1 MSIKRHL
8 TACALGISAVF
19 SVAALPLPVQAV
31 ELVRWERI
39 PLPVSLHVGEERIV
53 FVEKNVRV
61 GFPPSLNEKLRI
73 QSTGGAVYL
82 RAESAFPQ
90 TRLQLQDVE
99 SGEILLLD
107 VTATAGKG
115 KLEPV
120 RVVYSGE
127 VSTQRDSQ
135 SVRRSGQAAGA
146 AADAVP
152 ESVDRKAKTRY
163 PAPLPV
169 LLIRYAAQSLYAPLR
184 TVEPVSGVQ
193 PLPLT
198 LPKTLTAL
206 YPSEPLIAR
215 PLAGR
220 LLEIRDAVE
229 DALQD
234 SLDEHDDNP
243 WVVQFFC
250 QDEDDVSVTLAT
262 LRDYILPAARGT
274 AFTEAWLTEMARHL
288 RGIARPEGLFKDT
301 EVTGQPW
308 RGQQRRTRMVVYRR
322 LGNSYTDPMPPVA
335 MLNQMCDRLVSSLGS
350 AGVQCVRQ
358 DGRQVHQWLLRH
370 FNPAPDWVDRET
382 LYREGAYWPAAEEA
396 PGTLPVLKD
405 FAETL
410 WFTPPRSDVENGVWW
425 FDNLAHGVVN
435 IEKLRKAPGPGHLT
449 GEQKR
454 GDKNINALMDLFPEG
469 TMLSMTIVTQPQDT
483 LEQEFTRLGKNSV
496 GENTDSQRTRRDV
509 ETARGLLGHRHKLY
523 RASLSLLLRAGS
535 VEELNKKRVD
545 LTATLLNAGLEPV
558 KPEYD
563 VAPLNG
569 YLRALPMCFD
579 PQTDKKHWYTRL
591 TWVQHLAGLL
601 PVTGRT
607 SGTGHPGWSFFNRG
621 GGVLT
626 FDPQNKQDRTQN
638 AHLLLFGPTGAGKS
652 ATLCAQLS
660 QLMAVRRPRLFI
672 AEAGNSFGLLAD
684 YYASLGLSVNKV
696 SVKPG
701 SGVRLPLFADA
712 HQLLMMDEQRLA
724 LNADELPETDSESED
739 DDGQRDILGEMEISA
754 RMMITGGDVREEAE
768 LKRADRAKAA
778 EMAESLGMF
787 TEPGSFE
794 HELFNLPGELW
805 PEADV
810 TLIDLGHLAREGYEA
825 QMALTMVSLINSIN
839 NIAERDQYR
848 ARDINFVVDEAH
860 IVTVNPLLS
869 PYVTKVVKMWRK
881 LGAWLWLATQNLDD
895 YPDCAEKML
904 NMAEWWVCLTMPQK
918 EVEAIAR
925 FKTLSEEQKQVL
937 LSAAKLSGCYTE
949 GVVLARKV
957 EALFRVVQPSLY
969 LALGMTEK
977 EEKQQRRVLMEQ
989 YGCSELEAAFRV
1001 ADELDRKRGL
1011 PPRVPG

>member
-1 MSIKRHL
+1 M
-8 TACALGISAVF
+8 GF
-19 SVAALPLPVQAV
+19 SLFRSRRKAQAV
-31 ELVRWERI
+31 SAEKTDENKADKTVHRSTPAENAGLGRQ
-39 PLPVSLHVGEERIV
+39 PLSRPGKMTRADEQKIYHANPSFIDYLPWVEFLDEEQCLLLDDGMSV
-53 FVEKNVRV
+53 
-61 GFPPSLNEKLRI
+61 
-73 QSTGGAVYL
+73 GAVY
-82 RAESAFPQ
+82 A
-90 TRLQLQDVE
+90 VE
-99 SGEILLLD
+99 
-107 VTATAGKG
+107 
-115 KLEPV
+115 
-120 RVVYSGE
+120 
-127 VSTQRDSQ
+127 
-135 SVRRSGQAAGA
+135 
-146 AADAVP
+146 
-152 ESVDRKAKTRY
+152 
-163 PAPLPV
+163 PAPTEG
-169 LLIRYAAQSLYAPLR
+169 RS
-184 TVEPVSGVQ
+184 
-193 PLPLT
+193 
-198 LPKTLTAL
+198 
-206 YPSEPLIAR
+206 
-215 PLAGR
+215 AGR

-579 PQTDKKHWYTRL
+579 PQTDKKHWYTWL

-768 LKRADRAKAA
+768 LKRADRAMIRRALMAGARASYAADRQMLPADLQEALYALSRGEGEEEGRALNPQRRAKAA